1 MDEQRPASVVV
12 VAHLAEQGV
21 AVGAGG
27 GRGRGRVLH
36 VAQYAMAE
44 VHCPQALHA
53 PLQIA
58 VDGAAVG
65 EGLVHEVL
73 LVALLA
79 LLRQDVQAAGGRST
93 EIKKVRISQ
102 SRSRSHESCS
112 HAVMQSCR
120 HAVMQSCNCC

>member
-27 GRGRGRVLH
+27 GGGRGAVLH
-36 VAQYAMAE
+36 VPQYAMAE

-53 PLQIA
+53 TLQIA

-65 EGLVHEVL
+65 KGLVHEVL
-73 LVALLA
+73 LVALLT
-79 LLRQDVQAAGGRST
+79 LVRQDVQAAGG
-93 EIKKVRISQ
+93 EEPDKIKRVRISQ
-102 SRSRSHESCS
+102 SQSRGHESCS
-112 HAVMQSCR
+112 HAAMQSCS
-120 HAVMQSCNCC
+120 HALVVE